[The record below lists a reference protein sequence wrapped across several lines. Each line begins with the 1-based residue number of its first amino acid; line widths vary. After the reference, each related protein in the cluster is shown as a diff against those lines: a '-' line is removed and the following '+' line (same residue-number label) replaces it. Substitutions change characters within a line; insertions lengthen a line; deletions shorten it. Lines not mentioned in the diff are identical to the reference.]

1 MRKIQDFVLQGK
13 QIYVGLEDSK
23 KTWKIYVRS
32 GRMVVNE
39 TTMPAEYENLRNY
52 FHNRF
57 PECKIRVMY
66 EAGFRGFE
74 LHDLLVADGWECVV
88 TPPHTVSQ
96 EKCNRQKN
104 DRNDCRRL
112 AKNNE
117 NDDYRICHVPTRQLR
132 EDRQISRLYGQ
143 LQRDITRVSNRI
155 RKTMDF
161 HGLDRFFPAGHWDR
175 HKYKAAEEKIKT
187 IELSSSLRFVF
198 DSLFLELKH
207 LRSLQKDVLKQ
218 LRALAGSESYQTTVR
233 ILKSVPGI
241 GIQTA
246 IRLALEWGDVSR
258 FKTKAAFSSFLGLIP
273 SDYSTG
279 DQDHKG
285 HITRQGNR
293 DVCSWLVECAWLALR
308 HDPVLLEFYRRV
320 VSHCGSGKK
329 AIVAVARKL
338 AVRVRAMLLSGE
350 TYQVGLI
357 ECVKARPVQ

>member
-1 MRKIQDFVLQGK
+1 MRKIQDFVLKGK

-23 KTWKIYVRS
+23 KSWKVCVRS

-39 TTMPAEYENLRNY
+39 ASMPAEYENLRNY
-52 FHNRF
+52 FRNKF
-57 PECKIRVMY
+57 PGCGIRVMY

-74 LHDLLVADGWECVV
+74 LHDRLVADGWECVV
-88 TPPHTVSQ
+88 TPPHTVTQ
-96 EKCNRQKN
+96 EKCSKQKN
-104 DRNDCRRL
+104 DRNDSRRL

-117 NDDYRICHVPTRQLR
+117 NEDYGQCHVPDRERR

-143 LQRDITRVSNRI
+143 LQRDINRVCNRI

-161 HGLDRFFPAGHWDR
+161 HGLDRYFAAGHWDR
-175 HKYKAAEEKIKT
+175 RKYKAAQERIKT
-187 IELSSSLRFVF
+187 VELSGSLRFTF
-198 DSLFLELKH
+198 DSLFLELEQ
-207 LRSLQKDVLKQ
+207 LRSLQKEVVGQMKVLARSERY
-218 LRALAGSESYQTTVR
+218 RAAVALLQ
-233 ILKSVPGI
+233 SVPGI

-258 FKTKAAFSSFLGLIP
+258 FKTKEAFSSFLGLVP

-279 DQDHKG
+279 EQDHKG

-293 DVCSWLVECAWLALR
+293 EVRSWLVESAWLAIR
-308 HDPVLLEFYRRV
+308 HDPVLLEKYRRV

-338 AVRVRAMLLSGE
+338 ALRLRAMLLSGQ

-357 ECVKARPVQ
+357 E